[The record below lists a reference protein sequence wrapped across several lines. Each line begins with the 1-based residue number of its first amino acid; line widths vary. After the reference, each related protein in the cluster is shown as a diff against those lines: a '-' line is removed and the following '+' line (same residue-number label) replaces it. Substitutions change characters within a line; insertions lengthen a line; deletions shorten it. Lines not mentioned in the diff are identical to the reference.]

1 MDKFP
6 DTFNRKICNDRMAK
20 NQLILIKDVRKSFVD
35 QVEKAVEDCS
45 QTVTLEF
52 PDRLWHEHKVV
63 IIKEILERFGKVKVQ
78 TSNIHANVIKSIQN
92 IEDIPNNVKKVII
105 EFIKDE

>member
-20 NQLILIKDVRKSFVD
+20 NQLILIKDVRKNFFD
-35 QVEKAVEDCS
+35 IVEKGINDCS
-45 QTVTLEF
+45 QSVMLDF
-52 PDRLWHEHKVV
+52 PDRLWHEHKTA
-63 IIKEILERFGKVKVQ
+63 IIIELLERFGRVKIQ
-78 TSNIHANVIKSIQN
+78 TSNSHANVIKTIQN
-92 IEDIPNNVKKVII
+92 TEDIPNNVKKVII